1 MCDNWKNDYSKQ
13 HKCEGVVLDAGQGEF
28 VVRGKVE
35 TISNSATI
43 MFWAANPPTYC
54 TSYSGSGLPYPN
66 ADIAYENT
74 PNRGAVKSNNGEF
87 EFRVSYPNSYYA
99 GLGTVYVEPCVY
111 IKVCEGDDSKN
122 NVKKITLGNG
132 IPFRMLTYPPS
143 QPKTAPRENPSFY
156 KGRNNLPHRTQEQIL
171 RDSGFPEQNKMP
183 DNFWGLAVP
192 HE

>member
-87 EFRVSYPNSYYA
+87 ELTLDLFKKGGGLSESERLDIPLLGQIPISNDIVSATDNGEPLIRISPDHKASRVYNSIIDKM
-99 GLGTVYVEPCVY
+99 V
-111 IKVCEGDDSKN
+111 S
-122 NVKKITLGNG
+122 
-132 IPFRMLTYPPS
+132 
-143 QPKTAPRENPSFY
+143 
-156 KGRNNLPHRTQEQIL
+156 IL
-171 RDSGFPEQNKMP
+171 DQ
-183 DNFWGLAVP
+183 
-192 HE
+192 